1 MSPTHFLLAGFV
13 LASAYTLPAHLVR
26 GPWSRADLGTHV
38 VAVVMVVAAMLA
50 EWSRGDLRVAAF
62 FAGIAAP
69 LGFSLFLLMIEGT
82 ES

>member
-26 GPWSRADLGTHV
+26 GPWSRADLGAHV
-38 VAVVMVVAAMLA
+38 AAVLLVVAAMLA

-69 LGFSLFLLMIEGT
+69 LGFSLFLLMLEGT